1 MSLRPGHAASTT
13 RAGRL
18 LGGRCL
24 LNGSWSSRSEA
35 PQQFGECEV
44 VGEQIW
50 FLVRAGE
57 GRKAWGCPF
66 GGLLERRPGC
76 VSRSPVFNGEGPA
89 VGLKLPAAQEVLR
102 EPRTGIRMP
111 KAASRPSGG
120 LGLPQVSGT
129 ELPGKWMLSSTSCI
143 SGQNYALWCI
153 FK

>member
-1 MSLRPGHAASTT
+1 MLPAPHGLADYLAGVAFFMAAGLPGAKHPS
-13 RAGRL
+13 RL
-18 LGGRCL
+18 
-24 LNGSWSSRSEA
+24 GS
-35 PQQFGECEV
+35 V
-44 VGEQIW
+44 IW

-66 GGLLERRPGC
+66 GGILERRTGC

-102 EPRTGIRMP
+102 EPRTRIRMP
-111 KAASRPSGG
+111 KAASRLSRG